1 MRTARKSWK
10 TYPLGVAAIAAL
22 LSSTACQ
29 SGGADDGKSPTASG
43 SPSAAG
49 APAPSGTPS
58 RAGATQPG
66 GGGTTG
72 PSQSPSGGSADP
84 SGGGDT
90 TIAACNDNDLSIDTS
105 GWRQDSG
112 QHLLITATNFTD
124 KACTLYPYPYVRF
137 GTDIGAPVSPMESKP
152 RAIATIGPKEKAYAG
167 LFVFRAG
174 QKTTTVTSFSL
185 GYQDRAPTA
194 TRRWRRSTS
203 GCRTRSSP
211 SLSAPTPG
219 SRTGTP
225 ISARSRTSCSGRAT
239 VRRSAAGRG

>member
-10 TYPLGVAAIAAL
+10 TYALGVAAIAAL

-43 SPSAAG
+43 SPSATG
-49 APAPSGTPS
+49 VPTPSGTPS
-58 RAGATQPG
+58 TAGTAQPG

-72 PSQSPSGGSADP
+72 PSQSSGGSSADP
-84 SGGGDT
+84 GGGDT

-124 KACTLYPYPYVRF
+124 KACTLYHYPYVRF

-185 GYQDRAPTA
+185 GYQDRAPNSNTDVA
-194 TRRWRRSTS
+194 PLDIRLSDEVE
-203 GCRTRSSP
+203 
-211 SLSAPTPG
+211 SLTVGPTP
-219 SRTGTP
+219 RVTYWNTDLR
-225 ISARSRTSCSGRAT
+225 AVEDFLFRSGNS
-239 VRRSAAGRG
+239 